1 MKTNKLTYAQTL
13 TAASLLDNV
22 RAGVHPNDDRAGA
35 HPHGDLAIRGMK
47 NRQVQPHGQ
56 TSEAGR
62 TGNTAKAST

>member
-22 RAGVHPNDDRAGA
+22 RAGA
-35 HPHGDLAIRGMK
+35 HPHDDRAIRGMN

>member
-22 RAGVHPNDDRAGA
+22 RAGA
-35 HPHGDLAIRGMK
+35 HPHGDRAIRGMN